1 MLKPTT
7 TVFIPVSD
15 QDRALEFYVDAL
27 GFEPL
32 NDFAYGDGERWV
44 EVRPP
49 GSTMAVALPLGPAG
63 VETGI
68 ALQTG
73 ELEELHDALGPAAGP
88 ILRAGDPPV
97 RWAGA
102 VLAGTPPM
110 FLVRDPDGNSL
121 LITLAG

>member
-7 TVFIPVSD
+7 TVFIPVTD
-15 QDRALEFYVDAL
+15 QDRARDFYVTKL

-49 GSTMAVALPLGPAG
+49 GATMAVALPVGPAG

-68 ALQTG
+68 ALQSD
-73 ELEELHDALGPAAGP
+73 ELEALHARLGGAAGP
-88 ILRAGDPPV
+88 ILREGDPPV
-97 RWAGA
+97 QWAGA

-110 FLVRDPDGNSL
+110 FLVRDPDGNSVL
-121 LITLAG
+121 VTQA